1 MNKRLRPTFFEHL
14 DQAYHPDDIGWGD
27 GRRMLG
33 GKPPRPESHKGVID
47 MSIPQFAALAVFFI
61 LMACVATAGSAYA
74 VIAVA
79 GEGPR
84 GEQGVIGTPG
94 ETGAQGEPGERG
106 PQGANGND
114 ASQQMVKRLAGL
126 FAVQQASFIAGGGF
140 VSFNDAQVGTCVQY
154 VLTGEPGIDACP
166 GFSTR

>member
-33 GKPPRPESHKGVID
+33 GKPPRPATHKGVID
-47 MSIPQFAALAVFFI
+47 MSITQFVALAVFFI
-61 LMACVATAGSAYA
+61 LVACAATAGSAYA

-84 GEQGVIGTPG
+84 GEQGIVGT
-94 ETGAQGEPGERG
+94 QGDQG
-106 PQGANGND
+106 PQGDRGIQGPNGND
-114 ASQQMVKRLAGL
+114 ASQEMIKRLAGL
-126 FAVQQASFIAGGGF
+126 FAVQQASFVSGGGF
-140 VSFNDAQVGTCVQY
+140 VGFNDEQVGSCVQY
-154 VLTGEPGIDACP
+154 VLTGKPGIEACP